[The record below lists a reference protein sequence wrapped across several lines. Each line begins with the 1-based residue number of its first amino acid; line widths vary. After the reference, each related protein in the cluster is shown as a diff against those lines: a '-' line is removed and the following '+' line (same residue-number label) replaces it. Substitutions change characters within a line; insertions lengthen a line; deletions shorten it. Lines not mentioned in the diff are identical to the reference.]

1 MNVTS
6 CKQSKDRASFY
17 ACCYCISREIERMH
31 GVKEGS
37 REKEQE
43 SEHVWTERKYLMEVH
58 RV

>member
-1 MNVTS
+1 
-6 CKQSKDRASFY
+6 
-17 ACCYCISREIERMH
+17 MH
-31 GVKEGS
+31 GVKEGG